1 MEYKEYKTLI
11 LERVAPGDRWTPVNG
26 DGTIL
31 GSLTEGL
38 EYWYQKTKCREYH
51 LAALEGKIYSVS
63 KEEAKPEA
71 PKAFS
76 LYGE

>member
-11 LERVAPGDRWTPVNG
+11 LERVSPGDRWSPVN
-26 DGTIL
+26 DDIIL

-63 KEEAKPEA
+63 KEEAKPEP
-71 PKAFS
+71 PKSFS

>member
-1 MEYKEYKTLI
+1 MAEYKEYKTLV
-11 LERVAPGDRWTPVNG
+11 LERVPPGDRWSPVN
-26 DGTIL
+26 DDIIL

-38 EYWYQKTKCREYH
+38 EYWYQKTQCREYH
-51 LAALEGKIYSVS
+51 LAALEGKIYSVT
-63 KEEAKPEA
+63 KEEAKPEP